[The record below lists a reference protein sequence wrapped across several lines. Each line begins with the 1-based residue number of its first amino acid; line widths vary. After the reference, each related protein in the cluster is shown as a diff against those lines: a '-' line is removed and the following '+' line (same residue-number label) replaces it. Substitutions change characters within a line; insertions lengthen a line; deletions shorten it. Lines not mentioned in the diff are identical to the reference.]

1 MADLTKVV
9 DDTYAKY
16 FVEGA
21 TDYTLSEIMDSV
33 SQWGGKLER
42 MEVRSNNYQEIPRT
56 MYGFIYEFD
65 DRSEAELHV
74 VTDSNTNQLIRHT
87 LRVLCVD

>member
-1 MADLTKVV
+1 MANTSKI
-9 DDTYAKY
+9 DDTFAKY
-16 FVEGA
+16 FIEGA
-21 TDYTLSEIMDSV
+21 TDYTLAEILDNA
-33 SQWGGKLER
+33 SQWGAILER
-42 MEVRSNNYQEIPRT
+42 MEVRENNYQPSPRT
-56 MYGFIYEFD
+56 MYGFIYEFE